1 MQDQM
6 ITKQESKRTSN
17 PAAGWLEQT
26 TLGAAIRSRA
36 EMQPDQPAIIA
47 SGLAPLSYRELH
59 DVIGSVR
66 GTLRASGF
74 GRSARIAV
82 AMPNGPQAALAIVA
96 VSCSVVSIPL
106 NPKQTLREI
115 ETGFAALR
123 PDAVLLE
130 KGDDSDVRRAAERT
144 GVKIIEATV
153 SKTGT
158 IGFTIEPP
166 TGASSV
172 SDGPDEPDPDAP
184 AFILQTSGTAAE
196 PKLIPFSHRNMLAAA
211 ARLQAWFNLT
221 PKDRCLSVSPPFYS
235 HGLKVTVF
243 TPLLTGGTT
252 AFPTDASR
260 FDYAEWFTDLKPTWY
275 SAGPTLHRLVFDQA
289 QSRAGA
295 KTGHSLRFILSGG
308 APLPSVVLEGLRDA
322 LDVPVVEHYGSSEA
336 AQIAAN
342 LPQPGRSKLGTCGVP
357 WPGTVI
363 IAGEDGEPLP
373 PGKLGEI
380 LVGGPTLISGYL
392 NAPDLNRASFV
403 NDWFKTGDLGSL
415 DRDGFLTL
423 HGRIS
428 DVINRGGE
436 KISPLEIDEA
446 LMRHPAVAEAAAFA
460 VPHSRLGEDVAA
472 AVVLR
477 NGMTTTPVELRRYLQ
492 DQLAPFKIPRRI
504 VVQDQLPKGKTGK
517 VLRRQLS
524 DSSLEKPE
532 AGKQTASPHALE
544 NPAAAGTLV
553 IQMTE
558 LWERLLQKA
567 PISPDEDF
575 FDLGG
580 DSLLAV
586 EMLFE
591 LEQLTGRTIPTSI
604 LFEAR
609 TIRQVAQKL
618 QTMDIQPQPIVKMN
632 AGGGLTPIVH
642 FHGDYNGGG
651 LYAARLAKFLGEDQP
666 LYVVAPH
673 DLGEEP
679 NPLTITAIA
688 ADRLP
693 LVRAAQ
699 PKGPYRL
706 SGYCL
711 GGLVAFE
718 VARTLIAAGEK
729 VEMVGMIDSPTV
741 SARPSV
747 QLLFSVL
754 RHTRQIMARPLA
766 ERIMKRVWYICSQ
779 VDRPMNS
786 FKSWSENVFRW
797 VHNERDGNMLAVLD
811 YAPDPIAAPVLYFEA
826 AYGPGAWRRMG
837 SGIETIKLD
846 GDHSEVVRDSANLNK
861 IALHLR
867 TPLQSEK

>member
-6 ITKQESKRTSN
+6 ITRQESERPL
-17 PAAGWLEQT
+17 PAAAERPKQT
-26 TLGAAIRSRA
+26 TLGAAIQLRA
-36 EMQPDQPAIIA
+36 ETQPDRPAIVS
-47 SGLAPLSYRELH
+47 SGFAPLSYRQLH
-59 DVIGSVR
+59 DVIGNVR
-66 GTLRASGF
+66 TALRAAGF
-74 GRSARIAV
+74 DRNARIAV
-82 AMPNGPQAALAIVA
+82 AMLNGPQAALAIVA

-106 NPKQTLREI
+106 NPKQTVREI

-130 KGDDSDVRRAAERT
+130 KSDDSDVRRAAERM
-144 GVKIIEATV
+144 GVKIIEATL

-158 IGFTIEPP
+158 IGFNIEPL
-166 TGASSV
+166 TGTSPV
-172 SDGPDEPDPDAP
+172 SAVADEPDPDAP

-221 PKDRCLSVSPPFYS
+221 PQDRCLSVSPPYYS

-275 SAGPTLHRLVFDQA
+275 SAGPTLHRLVFDQT

-308 APLPSVVLEGLRDA
+308 APLPSVVLTGLGDA
-322 LDVPVVEHYGSSEA
+322 LGVPVVEHYGSSEA

-342 LPQPGRSKLGTCGVP
+342 LPEPGRSKPGTCGVP

-392 NAPDLNRASFV
+392 NAPDINRASFV

-415 DRDGFLTL
+415 DQDGFLTL

-477 NGMTTTPVELRRYLQ
+477 TGMTTTPVELRRFLQ
-492 DQLAPFKIPRRI
+492 DQLAPFKIPGRI

-517 VLRRQLS
+517 VLRRQL
-524 DSSLEKPE
+524 
-532 AGKQTASPHALE
+532 TASTGE
-544 NPAAAGTLV
+544 RTLAEATTV
-553 IQMTE
+553 APQLVQDASMSTFVAQLTE
-558 LWERLLQKA
+558 IWERLLKTS
-567 PISPDEDF
+567 PIAIDDDF
-575 FDLGG
+575 SEKGG

-586 EMLFE
+586 EMLSE
-591 LEQLTGRTIPTSI
+591 VEAVIGETIPNSI
-604 LFEAR
+604 LFRAR
-609 TIRQVAQKL
+609 TIRELAQALLEQDFRPK
-618 QTMDIQPQPIVKMN
+618 PIVK
-632 AGGGLTPIVH
+632 L
-642 FHGDYNGGG
+642 
-651 LYAARLAKFLGEDQP
+651 
-666 LYVVAPH
+666 
-673 DLGEEP
+673 
-679 NPLTITAIA
+679 
-688 ADRLP
+688 
-693 LVRAAQ
+693 
-699 PKGPYRL
+699 
-706 SGYCL
+706 
-711 GGLVAFE
+711 
-718 VARTLIAAGEK
+718 
-729 VEMVGMIDSPTV
+729 
-741 SARPSV
+741 
-747 QLLFSVL
+747 
-754 RHTRQIMARPLA
+754 
-766 ERIMKRVWYICSQ
+766 
-779 VDRPMNS
+779 
-786 FKSWSENVFRW
+786 KS
-797 VHNERDGNMLAVLD
+797 
-811 YAPDPIAAPVLYFEA
+811 
-826 AYGPGAWRRMG
+826 RR
-837 SGIETIKLD
+837 
-846 GDHSEVVRDSANLNK
+846 
-861 IALHLR
+861 
-867 TPLQSEK
+867 